1 MLKKIMIALGIFC
14 FYHVFFFTVQFI
26 HVMSQ
31 PAAWDFHA
39 PVLFG
44 NQLRVRVLVISN
56 GDISLLD
63 VRPEDNKYKGTLLDR
78 HVYRVKTE
86 SDIFYRDKVLYS
98 LGSAGFYVIYAEPY
112 KIKVYQNP
120 NQPASERMEIDKS
133 LSKYGENELK
143 VVSQISDF
151 NKAERKVY
159 KEMAAQAEK
168 DPQFHQ
174 E

>member
-31 PAAWDFHA
+31 PTAWDFHA

-44 NQLRVRVLVISN
+44 NQLRVRVLERSN
-56 GDISLLD
+56 GNILADF
-63 VRPEDNKYKGTLLDR
+63 RPEDKMKGTLLDR

-120 NQPASERMEIDKS
+120 NQPVSERMEIDKS

-151 NKAERKVY
+151 NKEERKVY

-168 DPQFHQ
+168 DPQFHR

>member
-1 MLKKIMIALGIFC
+1 MIAIGIFC
-14 FYHVFFFTVQFI
+14 FYHIFFFTVQFI

-31 PAAWDFHA
+31 LAAWDRYA

-44 NQLRVRVLVISN
+44 NQLRVRVLEISN

-98 LGSAGFYVIYAEPY
+98 LGSAGFYVILQ
-112 KIKVYQNP
+112 KISNHFMSAYT
-120 NQPASERMEIDKS
+120 EIH
-133 LSKYGENELK
+133 
-143 VVSQISDF
+143 I
-151 NKAERKVY
+151 
-159 KEMAAQAEK
+159 MAAY
-168 DPQFHQ
+168 FGLL
-174 E
+174 